1 MVRDGETLP
10 AQSYTKSGRLQSRTV
25 DDFIDAGRAL
35 SLFSEGATI
44 VLQALHRYWA
54 PVSLFCRELETALTH
69 PVQTNVY
76 VTPPSSRGLDIH
88 YDTHDVFVLQV
99 SGVKHWMV
107 WHKAFDQPLAHH
119 RRTGRYDDPGTPG
132 IDAEL
137 KPGDCLYIPRG
148 FLHAAETDERES
160 AHMTVGILTYTWI
173 DLVKAVA
180 ERAEQEVFL
189 REALPPGFADS
200 PASIADEA
208 RDRLAR
214 IARWTEG
221 LDARTLV
228 EEVADRFWSTR
239 APIHTGML
247 RQTLDAAS
255 VDDSTVLRRRPG
267 ATVRVK
273 VEGDELTLL
282 LGDRR
287 LLLPARLKE
296 AVDMVLERPEVRVAE
311 LDPYLDEPSRRVF
324 ARRLIREGLLE
335 QSGGG

>member
-1 MVRDGETLP
+1 MRDGETLP
-10 AQSYTKSGRLQSRTV
+10 AQAYTKSGRLQSRTV
-25 DDFIDAGRAL
+25 DDFIDAGRVL

-54 PVSLFCRELETALTH
+54 PLSLFCRELETALTH

-76 VTPPSSRGLDIH
+76 VTPPTARGLDIH

-107 WHKAFDQPLAHH
+107 WHKAFDQPLAHQ
-119 RRTGRYDDPGTPG
+119 RRTGRYEDPGTPS

-160 AHMTVGILTYTWI
+160 AHMTVGVLTYTWM
-173 DLVKAVA
+173 DLVKAVTQ
-180 ERAEQEVFL
+180 RAEGQVFL

-200 PASIADEA
+200 PTTVADEA
-208 RDRLAR
+208 RARLIRLAS
-214 IARWTEG
+214 WLQDLDPGELVEG
-221 LDARTLV
+221 L
-228 EEVADRFWSTR
+228 ADRFWSTR

-255 VDDSTVLRRRPG
+255 VDDSTVVRRRPG
-267 ATVRVK
+267 ATARVK
-273 VEGDELTLL
+273 VQGGELTLV

-287 LLLPARLKE
+287 LVLPARVLG
-296 AVDMVLERPEVRVAE
+296 AVDVVLERPEVRVAD
-311 LDPYLDEPSRRVF
+311 LDPYLDEPSRHVF
-324 ARRLIREGLLE
+324 VRRLIQEGLLE
-335 QSGGG
+335 QNGGG